1 MAKFFNIVGSCSPE
15 KHYMVNLQS
24 RLVKIKE
31 FVDRG
36 QYFTINRGRQY
47 GKTTTLKALERYLS
61 TDYIVIRLDFQG
73 NMSEAE
79 FENQYEFSI
88 ALADA
93 IKKALKRTEYYMELK
108 DQIKEIDR
116 KIEKFGERF
125 RLVKLFSMLSDL
137 CSDAPKQIVLMIDEV
152 DQASNNQVFLDFLA
166 QLRYYY
172 LERDNFPT
180 FQSVILAG
188 VHDIR
193 NLKQK
198 IRPDAE
204 HKHNSP
210 WNIATPFDVD
220 MSFSAEE
227 IAEMLTE
234 YETEHHTGMN
244 IQEIAQLI
252 YDDTS
257 GYPVLVSSF
266 CKLMDEKFGAVWTK
280 ESFLQAGRILLTEKT
295 PLFESLM
302 NKLKESETLKSLV
315 LQILFIGKD
324 IPYNADNDAIDTAAM
339 YGFVANR
346 DGKLVIFNRIFETRI
361 YNWLISVELTSGSEL
376 SAFSA
381 GDKSQFI
388 KPDGRLDMEKIL
400 EKFVIHFDAV
410 YGNEKEKF
418 KEEVGRRLFL
428 LYLRPIINGTGFY
441 YIEPQ
446 TRNDRRMDVVVTYAR
461 EQHIVELKIWHG
473 EQYNQ
478 DGEQQ
483 LSDYLDYQHLK
494 KGYLLTFNFNQEKEI
509 GVKHVT
515 YKDKEL
521 IEATV

>member
-1 MAKFFNIVGSCSPE
+1 MPKRFNISGSCNPDE
-15 KHYMVNLQS
+15 HYMVNIQS
-24 RLVKIKE
+24 RLVQIKQL
-31 FVDRG
+31 VDMG

-47 GKTTTLKALERYLS
+47 GKTTMLFSLEEYLNS
-61 TDYIVIRLDFQG
+61 EYIVISLDFQVISS
-73 NMSEAE
+73 SEFVTEQA
-79 FENQYEFSI
+79 FTK
-88 ALADA
+88 ALARELYRLKEVKSNMTHDMLKE
-93 IKKALKRTEYYMELK
+93 IKKIRSSEREHTLADLFDVLNDWFEES
-108 DQIKEIDR
+108 
-116 KIEKFGERF
+116 EK
-125 RLVKLFSMLSDL
+125 
-137 CSDAPKQIVLMIDEV
+137 PIVLLIDEV
-152 DQASNNQVFLDFLA
+152 DQASNNQIFLDFLA
-166 QLRYYY
+166 KLRYYY
-172 LERDNFPT
+172 LNRNRYST

-210 WNIATPFDVD
+210 WNIAISFDVD
-220 MSFSAEE
+220 MSFSAKE

-234 YETEHHTGMN
+234 YEADHQTGMN
-244 IQEIAQLI
+244 IAEMSQLI

-266 CKLMDEKFGAVWTK
+266 CKLIDEKFNAVWTK
-280 ESFLQAGRILLTEKT
+280 DSFLQAEKILLTEKT
-295 PLFESLM
+295 PLFESM
-302 NKLKESETLKSLV
+302 MDKIKENEILKNLV
-315 LQILFIGKD
+315 MQILFIGKE
-324 IPYNADNDAIDTAAM
+324 IAYNADNDAMDMAVM
-339 YGFVANR
+339 YGFAANR

-361 YNWLISVELTSGSEL
+361 YNWLISVELTSGSEF

-388 KPDGRLDMEKIL
+388 KPDGKLDMEKIL
-400 EKFVIHFDAV
+400 EKFVVHFDAV

-473 EQYNQ
+473 EQYNA

-494 KGYLLTFNFNQEKEI
+494 KGYLLTFSFNKDKEI
-509 GVKHVT
+509 GVKHVI

-521 IEATV
+521 IEAVV

>member
-1 MAKFFNIVGSCSPE
+1 MPKRFNVSGSCNPYE
-15 KHYMVNLQS
+15 HYMVNIQS
-24 RLVKIKE
+24 RLVQIKQL
-31 FVDRG
+31 VDMG

-47 GKTTTLKALERYLS
+47 GKTTTLFSLEEYLNS
-61 TDYIVIRLDFQG
+61 EYIVISLDFQVISS
-73 NMSEAE
+73 NE
-79 FENQYEFSI
+79 FVTEQAFTK
-88 ALADA
+88 ALARELYRLKEVKSNMTHDMLKE
-93 IKKALKRTEYYMELK
+93 IKKIRSSEREHTLADLFDVLNDWFEES
-108 DQIKEIDR
+108 
-116 KIEKFGERF
+116 EK
-125 RLVKLFSMLSDL
+125 
-137 CSDAPKQIVLMIDEV
+137 PIVLLIDEV
-152 DQASNNQVFLDFLA
+152 DQASNNQIFLDFLA
-166 QLRYYY
+166 KLRYYY
-172 LERDNFPT
+172 LNRNRYST

-210 WNIATPFDVD
+210 WNIAISFDVD

-234 YETEHHTGMN
+234 YEADHQTGMN
-244 IQEIAQLI
+244 IAEMSQLI

-266 CKLMDEKFGAVWTK
+266 CKLIDKKFNAVWTK
-280 ESFLQAGRILLTEKT
+280 ESFLQAEKILLTEKT
-295 PLFESLM
+295 PLFESM
-302 NKLKESETLKSLV
+302 MDKIKENEILKNLV
-315 LQILFIGKD
+315 MQILFIGKE
-324 IPYNADNDAIDTAAM
+324 IAYNADNDAMDMAVM
-339 YGFVANR
+339 YGFAANR

-388 KPDGRLDMEKIL
+388 KPNGKLDMEKIL

-418 KEEVGRRLFL
+418 REEVGRRLFL

-446 TRNDRRMDVVVTYAR
+446 TRNDRRMDIVVTYAG

-473 EQYNQ
+473 EQYNA
-478 DGEQQ
+478 DGEKQ

-494 KGYLLTFNFNQEKEI
+494 KGYLLTFSFNKDKEI

-521 IEATV
+521 IEAVV